1 MKACATFVQVYF
13 FVCTE
18 IFRMK
23 SRVKIF
29 LFLVVTFSAVGCDR
43 VTKNLAK
50 EHLAFQ
56 EPKSYFDD
64 FFRLE
69 YAENTGA
76 AMSFGAHW
84 PDATRFWLFLILPV
98 MTLLLLLAYSILNAT
113 RLSRIQM
120 LALALIF
127 SGGLGNLTD
136 RFLYDSRV
144 PDFMILGSGN
154 LRTGIFNVAD
164 VWITAGV
171 LVLSALALL
180 GKSRAG

>member
-1 MKACATFVQVYF
+1 
-13 FVCTE
+13 
-18 IFRMK
+18 
-23 SRVKIF
+23 
-29 LFLVVTFSAVGCDR
+29 
-43 VTKNLAK
+43 
-50 EHLAFQ
+50 
-56 EPKSYFDD
+56 
-64 FFRLE
+64 
-69 YAENTGA
+69 
-76 AMSFGAHW
+76 
-84 PDATRFWLFLILPV
+84 